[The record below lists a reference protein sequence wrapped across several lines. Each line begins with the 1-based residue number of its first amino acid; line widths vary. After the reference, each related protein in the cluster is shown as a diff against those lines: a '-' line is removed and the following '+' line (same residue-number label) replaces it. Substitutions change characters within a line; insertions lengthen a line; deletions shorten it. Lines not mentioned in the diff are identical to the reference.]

1 VKKIWLALALVL
13 CVAQVASAEVSVVDD
28 TGVRITLAHPARR
41 VISMAPHV
49 TELLF
54 AAGGGKRI
62 VGAMNY
68 SDYPAEARSIP
79 SVGTNS
85 QIDLER
91 VIALKPDLL
100 IVWESGNRAR
110 QIEQLARLG
119 IPVFHSEPRR
129 LEQVATSIERFG
141 QLLGTGQQAQA
152 AAADYRARIA
162 GLAARYGH
170 NAPVRVFYQVW
181 DKPLFTLNDQQ
192 IVSDAIRLCGGQ
204 NIFGKLA
211 VIAPELNVEAV
222 LQQDPEVI
230 VSGDEHAF
238 GDRGVGIWK
247 GYRSLLAVKRQNLV
261 TLDGEL
267 LTRPGPRTAQ
277 GAAQLCEAIEQ
288 ARRRRP

>member
-1 VKKIWLALALVL
+1 MKTIWLALLL
-13 CVAQVASAEVSVVDD
+13 CVAHVANADIGVVDD
-28 TGVRITLAHPARR
+28 TGVRVSLAHPAQR

-54 AAGGGKRI
+54 AAGGGQRI

-79 SVGTNS
+79 LVGTNS

-100 IVWESGNRAR
+100 IVWESGNTAR

-152 AAADYRARIA
+152 AAAGYRARIA
-162 GLAARYGH
+162 ALAARYGH
-170 NAPVRVFYQVW
+170 NAPLRVFYQVW
-181 DKPLFTLNDQQ
+181 DQPLFTLNDQQ

-211 VIAPELNVEAV
+211 VIAPELNIEAV

-230 VSGDEHAF
+230 VSGDEHAV
-238 GDRGVGIWK
+238 GDRSVGIWK
-247 GYRSLLAVKRQNLV
+247 GYRSLLAVKRHNLV

-277 GAAQLCEAIEQ
+277 GAAQLCEALEQ